1 MANIQMGTANGSTLG
16 NPTAG
21 DFYIFIDSNNSDYLT
36 TRDSAGVDTIYV
48 SAGGEANIV
57 NVTIPAELPTV
68 LAADTTYVINGN
80 ISIANPITSVGDN
93 SAIIGRGSR
102 DNDRLTYTGAGVF
115 ITIVDVNFTIRNLT
129 LSATTLNSSILS
141 ASNYSG
147 GAYNDGRNK
156 TLTVN
161 GAQFRDCY
169 DVLDVNGYD
178 LVDFNNTL
186 FFYVQATNFGCR
198 FKSTSK
204 LEFSS
209 CELLRWFSES
219 SLPTPSG
226 YATVPMIE
234 IQGNGAQAGLGAVNL
249 SGNILHPQQTQ
260 DGLNISA
267 TSTTGFGTIAANTF
281 INIGLTTGVVNNF
294 DIDIQNAYII
304 QANQG
309 ILNGYAKGT
318 LSIVD
323 NLNSLATSGAPA
335 NTLVLNEANVG
346 GSFTV
351 TPTFPVANRVITS
364 VVNCSFTYNNK
375 NNGNFFVVL
384 SASVNSGSG
393 GTQDIIIRL
402 RNNGT
407 PITFSVGKG
416 TVRQQIS
423 ETISFSVIGAASL
436 GDVFDIEVES
446 TADVLI
452 ENLTLNG
459 YQF

>member
-21 DFYIFIDSNNSDYLT
+21 DYYIFIDSNNSDFLT

-48 SAGGEANIV
+48 SAGGEANII

-147 GAYNDGRNK
+147 GAYNDGRIK

-169 DVLDVNGYD
+169 DVLDINGYD

-186 FFYVQATNFGCR
+186 FFYVKATNFGCR
-198 FKSTSK
+198 FQSTSK

-209 CELLRWFSES
+209 CELLRWFDET

-234 IQGNGAQAGLGAVNL
+234 IQGNGAQSGLGAVNL

-281 INIGLTTGVVNNF
+281 INIGLTTGVVGNF
-294 DIDIQNAYII
+294 DVDIQNAYII

-309 ILNGYAKGT
+309 ISNGNSFATMNLGANLVYLDNGATNPLVLKG
-318 LSIVD
+318 
-323 NLNSLATSGAPA
+323 A
-335 NTLVLNEANVG
+335 NTVG
-346 GSFTV
+346 GGGFTSAI
-351 TPTFPVANRVITS
+351 TFPISQRTINSVTDGSITYNSKITS
-364 VVNCSFTYNNK
+364 NFMVIVTATVQQAG
-375 NNGNFFVVL
+375 NG
-384 SASVNSGSG
+384 
-393 GTQDIIIRL
+393 IITMRL

-407 PITFSVGKG
+407 PITSSIGTTEIRTGIADTLTFS
-416 TVRQQIS
+416 I
-423 ETISFSVIGAASL
+423 IGQATL
-436 GDVFDIEVES
+436 GDVFDVEVES
-446 TADVLI
+446 SGGADVLVSDF
-452 ENLTLNG
+452 TLNG

>member
-115 ITIVDVNFTIRNLT
+115 ITIVDVNFTIRNVT

-260 DGLNISA
+260 DGLNISDLA
-267 TSTTGFGTIAANTF
+267 TTGFGTIAANTF
-281 INIGLTTGVVNNF
+281 INIGLTTGVVDNF

-309 ILNGYAKGT
+309 ILNGNAKGT

-323 NLNSLATSGAPA
+323 
-335 NTLVLNEANVG
+335 
-346 GSFTV
+346 
-351 TPTFPVANRVITS
+351 
-364 VVNCSFTYNNK
+364 
-375 NNGNFFVVL
+375 GNFFVVL